1 MKKLLLLT
9 AAFTLL
15 LSSCAKYMDD
25 QPGKADS
32 AAIADS
38 LLMLQRG
45 VITKERLVG
54 IWVRPIATQPGDEGY
69 HLYEDGKLKFINM
82 YSMIGDTWELNGDTL
97 TLFAHTE
104 RYPTPVPM
112 IYRIISL
119 SDSTLELVPENAAP
133 NYTEKFRRKNF
144 TMPER
149 FSTTFH
155 QEFQGRILPKQTY
168 DHAFTVKTYFDGSV
182 KVNAANEYLKFIMI
196 KDGNTISDGAVREFK
211 GSFPPGKYRVSV
223 QMIQPQNRR
232 SKVQPYTI
240 TVQEEE
246 IDK

>member
-1 MKKLLLLT
+1 MKKQLLLAT
-9 AAFTLL
+9 TCALL

-25 QPGKADS
+25 QPSKADS
-32 AAIADS
+32 AAVADS

-45 VITKERLVG
+45 VLTKERLVG
-54 IWVRPIATQPGDEGY
+54 IWVHPIATQPGDEGY
-69 HLYEDGKLKFINM
+69 HLYADGKLKFINM
-82 YSMIGDTWELNGDTL
+82 YSMIGDRWELNGDTL
-97 TLFAHTE
+97 TLYAHTE
-104 RYPTPVPM
+104 RHTTPVPIVFR
-112 IYRIISL
+112 IYAL
-119 SDSTLELVPENAAP
+119 SDSALELVPENAAP

-149 FSTTFH
+149 FATTFH
-155 QEFQGRILPKQTY
+155 EEFQGRILPKQTF
-168 DHAFTVKTYFDGSV
+168 DHTFTVKTYFDGSV
-182 KVNAANEYLKFIMI
+182 KVKAENEYVKFIVI
-196 KDGNTISDGAVREFK
+196 KDGDPISDGAVRDYK

-232 SKVQPYTI
+232 TAVQPYTI